1 MKKQKGIL
9 NLVHSKKALTAYVIV
24 GLVYSVISV
33 VAPSISGD
41 LVNSVIYGEGDIK
54 FYLIL
59 LVLTYLFLLVL
70 SVLDQHALMS
80 FKIKEKK
87 AMRNKLFSSFLK
99 KKGQNSEQVA
109 AFSSFV
115 NNDMPCVVEDYYA
128 GAVDIIKC
136 ICIILCV
143 AVKLL
148 DVHWLLALVI
158 VGSSILITAIPN
170 TMRKYVGK
178 V

>member
-24 GLVYSVISV
+24 GLIYSVISV

-59 LVLTYLFLLVL
+59 LVMTYLFLLVL

-99 KKGQNSEQVA
+99 KKGQHNPVC
-109 AFSSFV
+109 SSK
-115 NNDMPCVVEDYYA
+115 A
-128 GAVDIIKC
+128 
-136 ICIILCV
+136 
-143 AVKLL
+143 
-148 DVHWLLALVI
+148 
-158 VGSSILITAIPN
+158 S
-170 TMRKYVGK
+170 
-178 V
+178 

>member
-1 MKKQKGIL
+1 MKKQTGIL

-24 GLVYSVISV
+24 GLIYSVISV

-41 LVNSVIYGEGDIK
+41 LVNSVIYRQGNIK

-59 LVLTYLFLLVL
+59 LILTYLFLLVL
-70 SVLDQHALMS
+70 SVLDQHVFMS

-87 AMRNKLFSSFLK
+87 AMRNELFASFLK

-115 NNDMPCVVEDYYA
+115 NNDMPCVVEDYNGVQHSLLS
-128 GAVDIIKC
+128 GAN
-136 ICIILCV
+136 
-143 AVKLL
+143 AVRVTGFGDAARNFFWKNQATKRKT
-148 DVHWLLALVI
+148 WYTAL
-158 VGSSILITAIPN
+158 
-170 TMRKYVGK
+170 
-178 V
+178 